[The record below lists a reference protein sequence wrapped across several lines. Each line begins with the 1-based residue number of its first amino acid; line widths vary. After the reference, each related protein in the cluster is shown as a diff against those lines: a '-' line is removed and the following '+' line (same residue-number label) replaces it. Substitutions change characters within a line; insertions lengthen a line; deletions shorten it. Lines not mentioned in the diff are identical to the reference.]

1 MKSYLRFLRQ
11 NKLYTAIE
19 VIGLSVAIT
28 ICLPTLS
35 YMVRLHR
42 INRAHPDHESIY
54 SLCVSRMQTSSPGI
68 GKYLQ
73 ENIPEIEIVSSPS
86 HLSALQ
92 TFQVEEKMVPYIRF
106 DRNYLYFFP
115 HEFIEGGLDTD
126 NMSTMA
132 VSESFA
138 NELSESGPVI
148 GRQMDLDGERY
159 MISGIYKDVT
169 DPRFREYMMMIPRKE
184 KLAERDIPY
193 AGMNILVMTL
203 IKAKEGTDYEHLKEK
218 VQKACASYWGPMDDR
233 EFENPYSLKRPEQ
246 YDLVPYRQITQKGT
260 YQLRDIGGSG
270 FIILTIIAALL
281 LFFAI
286 LNYINLNVALSTK
299 RAKETATRKLIGAS
313 RADIISLFLKESL
326 AMSVICLGL
335 GLLFTGVTTDMI
347 NTFFQAIEG
356 ECNIAVGYSPAD
368 IGIYIGFILVV
379 AVITGLVPA
388 MIVSRFTP
396 LDIVKGCFRYY
407 SKKRMTKVFI
417 CIQTIL
423 TIIVLALTLV
433 LNAQYRKNVNM
444 EYNCG
449 IEDVFN
455 LIPDFRIHSE
465 AIKSELEKHPEIL
478 SVGKTFGIP
487 SNAKFVDAN
496 FESRS
501 GACYIECTK
510 ESFDIFDFEIIS
522 MNAPEDYYGIWMTPE
537 AERISG
543 LYPDE
548 FRNMLHKNFG
558 DIRIAGMI
566 ENIPSQGGQ
575 NGINDFPMVVVV
587 RKDISTNGLVI
598 KTVSDHK
605 KARKVIASVY
615 ENVTGIKTTDI
626 MDFGMR
632 SLYVKEINER
642 DLAPHKALNSLLV
655 KLLGIL
661 IILGIMGLSGISMYF
676 AGENEKEI
684 AVRKTFG
691 GTKKTEI
698 WRILKTFIRITLI
711 ANLIAIPLAAV
722 AFSTVMKY
730 SADKVTNIWIIY
742 ASCVVISFAITIGAV
757 LLQTLRAASTNPAEA
772 LKKE

>member
-169 DPRFREYMMMIPRKE
+169 DPRFRQYMMMIPRKE

-455 LIPDFRIHSE
+455 LIPDFRIPSE

-487 SNAKFVDAN
+487 SNANFVDAN
-496 FESRS
+496 FESRR